1 MVRMMQKIQ
10 IGLGAGAAL
19 FAAGEVVSLWLGA
32 FAAVEGFALLF
43 FLSLA
48 ASVAVGIWRWRAEGG
63 E

>member
-1 MVRMMQKIQ
+1 MMGKVQV
-10 IGLGAGAAL
+10 GLAAAATV
-19 FAAGEVVSLWLGA
+19 FAVGEVVSLWFGA

-48 ASVAVGIWRWRAEGG
+48 TWIAVGIWRWRTEDG

>member
-1 MVRMMQKIQ
+1 MMGKVQV
-10 IGLGAGAAL
+10 GLAAAAAV
-19 FAAGEVVSLWLGA
+19 FAVGEVVSLWLGA

-48 ASVAVGIWRWRAEGG
+48 AWIVVGIWRWRTEDG